1 MLSAGRPKKRLG
13 QHFLADRG
21 AARRIVEALA
31 PRGGEPLLEIGPG
44 RGALTAALI
53 ERTGCLAA
61 VELDAQLAADLAA
74 RFDAS
79 RLRLYVQDVLTL
91 DLARV
96 RSDLARPGRLVI
108 AGNLPY
114 NVSKPVAMKL
124 VRERRQVD
132 RAVLMFQ
139 REVARRLTAEPGG
152 KEYGPLS
159 VLASAAYAIRRV
171 FDLAPRAFRPPP
183 KVVSTVTL
191 WTARP
196 DAALDDAEERR
207 LRACL
212 AVCFRRRRRTLLGN
226 LREFTADRGA
236 AQAMLEAAGIDGALR
251 AEQVEASAFR
261 RLSAQF

>member
-1 MLSAGRPKKRLG
+1 MLSPGRPKKRLG

-21 AARRIVEALA
+21 AVRRIVDALA
-31 PRGGEPLLEIGPG
+31 PGAAEPLLEIGPG
-44 RGALTAALI
+44 RGALTGALI
-53 ERTGCLAA
+53 ERAGRMAA
-61 VELDAQLAADLAA
+61 VELDAELAADLAQ
-74 RFDAS
+74 RFNPS
-79 RLRLYVQDVLTL
+79 QLLLYAQDVLKL
-91 DLARV
+91 DLGRV
-96 RSDLARPGRLVI
+96 RADLNRPGRLAL

-139 REVARRLTAEPGG
+139 REVARRLTAGPGS
-152 KEYGPLS
+152 KDYGPLS
-159 VLASAAYAIRRV
+159 VLAGEAYTITRV
-171 FDLAPRAFRPPP
+171 FDLAPGSFRPPP

-196 DAALDDAEERR
+196 GAALDDADERR

-226 LREFTADRGA
+226 LREFTHDRGA
-236 AQAMLEAAGIDGALR
+236 AEAMLAAAVIDGALR
-251 AEQVEASAFR
+251 AEQVEPAGFR
-261 RLSAQF
+261 RLAALF